1 MYIQSSAEYEE
12 RAVVNLDET
21 VWARKALK
29 SYFDLTKGLG
39 CMDKSI
45 EKKVIMIH
53 VVLFVVC
60 AACRIYCQMHMTEWS
75 RYQYGNL
82 FMIDLVFAK
91 PLFYY
96 SLGFLVAYFLARKAF
111 REDLQLPY
119 KALGIMGVVAFLL
132 YVFAAGMLICV
143 AVFHIS
149 PLPWGYSVN
158 LTIILDYCGL
168 LCIPGILFGLV
179 VER

>member
-1 MYIQSSAEYEE
+1 M
-12 RAVVNLDET
+12 T
-21 VWARKALK
+21 K
-29 SYFDLTKGLG
+29 S
-39 CMDKSI
+39 M
-45 EKKVIMIH
+45 EKKLIIIH
-53 VVLFVVC
+53 VLLFAVC
-60 AACRIYCQMHMTEWS
+60 AVCRIYCQMNMTEWYY

-96 SLGFLVAYFLARKAF
+96 SLGFLVAYFLARKTF

-119 KALGIMGVVAFLL
+119 KAFGVMGVVALLL

-149 PLPWGYSVN
+149 PLPWGYSVSF
-158 LTIILDYCGL
+158 TAILDYCGL

-179 VER
+179 TERRCKE

>member
-1 MYIQSSAEYEE
+1 M
-12 RAVVNLDET
+12 
-21 VWARKALK
+21 
-29 SYFDLTKGLG
+29 TKT
-39 CMDKSI
+39 M
-45 EKKVIMIH
+45 EKKLIIIH
-53 VVLFVVC
+53 VVLLVVC
-60 AACRIYCQMHMTEWS
+60 AVCRIYCRMHMAEVYY

-96 SLGFLVAYFLARKAF
+96 SLGFLVAYFLARKTF

-119 KALGIMGVVAFLL
+119 KVLGVMGIVAFLL

-149 PLPWGYSVN
+149 PLPWGYSVSF
-158 LTIILDYCGL
+158 TAILDYCGL

-179 VER
+179 TERRCKE

>member
-1 MYIQSSAEYEE
+1 M
-12 RAVVNLDET
+12 T
-21 VWARKALK
+21 K
-29 SYFDLTKGLG
+29 S
-39 CMDKSI
+39 M
-45 EKKVIMIH
+45 EKKLIIIH
-53 VVLFVVC
+53 VLLFAVC
-60 AACRIYCQMHMTEWS
+60 AVCRIFCQMHMTEWYY

-96 SLGFLVAYFLARKAF
+96 SLGFLAAYFLARKTF

-119 KALGIMGVVAFLL
+119 KALGVMGVVLFLL
-132 YVFAAGMLICV
+132 YLFAASMLICV

-149 PLPWGYSVN
+149 PVPCGYSVN
-158 LTIILDYCGL
+158 LTAILDYCGL

-179 VER
+179 VERRCKE